1 MEAVGI
7 GIAVAVFLL
16 IIVLALAIRVVPEYR
31 RMVVFRLG
39 RVTGLRGPGLVLLIP
54 LVDRPTNVDLREF
67 FLEIPHQT
75 SITKDNA
82 PISIDFIIFYKVVD
96 GVSSVVQ
103 VGNFAGAA
111 QNIAATTL
119 RSVVGDISLDDVLA
133 KRDEINEIL
142 RTKLDEITERW
153 GVKVTNVEIR
163 EIIPPPA
170 VQEAMT
176 RQMSGE
182 RTRRAL
188 VTEAEGDRQ
197 AAITR
202 AEGDKQANIL
212 TAEGNKQ
219 AAILNA
225 EATGG
230 RPSSKPRAS
239 PWPSP
244 TSTKPSM
251 SAAGSCP
258 PSSCCRQAPSRC
270 SQDGGRSA
278 GARSRSRCS
287 HWPEQRHQP
296 TASRRTPSCSGS
308 SGSSGRA
315 SPSPAASANRR
326 ERSPSPNDRLEQR
339 RPTPGLLC
347 SLHGDRGAKRRCAC
361 SRTRA
366 RSQSERSPLGS
377 AINCQ
382 I

>member
-176 RQMSGE
+176 RQMSAE

-202 AEGDKQANIL
+202 AEGEKQANIL

-225 EATGG
+225 EGNRRAAILIAEGFANALSIINETAQAVDAKTMGLQYLDALKELGAYPSTKFILPLELTGLLGGLAGQTDQAFGAGGG
-230 RPSSKPRAS
+230 R
-239 PWPSP
+239 
-244 TSTKPSM
+244 
-251 SAAGSCP
+251 
-258 PSSCCRQAPSRC
+258 
-270 SQDGGRSA
+270 RSA
-278 GARSRSRCS
+278 
-287 HWPEQRHQP
+287 H
-296 TASRRTPSCSGS
+296 
-308 SGSSGRA
+308 
-315 SPSPAASANRR
+315 
-326 ERSPSPNDRLEQR
+326 
-339 RPTPGLLC
+339 
-347 SLHGDRGAKRRCAC
+347 
-361 SRTRA
+361 
-366 RSQSERSPLGS
+366 
-377 AINCQ
+377 
-382 I
+382 